1 MDNKITMYS
10 LYDCDEWRS
19 TASMSVI
26 FETLSLQALND
37 KIKELLTE
45 DDTYLSED
53 DSIDID
59 NDDLAES
66 VACQEINCLYLE
78 KRIIDLNAQTVEL
91 C

>member
-1 MDNKITMYS
+1 MNNKITMYS

-37 KIKELLTE
+37 KIKELLTK
-45 DDTYLSED
+45 DDAYSSED
-53 DSIDID
+53 DSIDVD
-59 NDDLAES
+59 NDDLADS
-66 VACQEINCLYLE
+66 VACQKIDCLYLE
-78 KRIIDLNAQTVEL
+78 KRVIDLNAQTVEL

>member
-1 MDNKITMYS
+1 MNNKITMYS
-10 LYDCDEWRS
+10 LYDCDKWRS

-53 DSIDID
+53 DSIDVD
-59 NDDLAES
+59 NDDLVES
-66 VACQEINCLYLE
+66 VAYQKIDCLYLE
-78 KRIIDLNAQTVEL
+78 KRIIDLNAQIVEL